1 MKRWERVETWWKT
14 YDYLSG
20 HTYILAEKFTGK
32 VAAMVFAKKCGMA
45 VLPQSTVALSD
56 LEYENLLLKKKL
68 EELTN
73 GNKRA

>member
-32 VAAMVFAKKCGMA
+32 TAAMAYAKSCGMA
-45 VLPQSTVALSD
+45 VLPQSTTALSE
-56 LEYENLLLKKKL
+56 LEYENLLLRKRL
-68 EELTN
+68 EELEH
-73 GNKRA
+73 GK